1 MANTKN
7 LKKIDLSHEEA
18 VENGR
23 KGGKATA
30 KRKKAIKSMQ
40 EAAKALLN
48 GTYTDDDGKELTG
61 YELMMAKLFKIATD
75 ETKRDCLSAMRL
87 IREIIG
93 SMDTILSPAFK
104 ALPNFSLPNSTF
116 DHKARLGSITP
127 FEKLVVPDV

>member
-1 MANTKN
+1 MAINTKN

-40 EAAKALLN
+40 EAAQALLS

-75 ETKRDCLSAMRL
+75 ENKRDCLSAMRL
-87 IREIIG
+87 IREITGENITADERRLLEKKIE
-93 SMDTILSPAFK
+93 SLTAQIELSEAKKHEIEF
-104 ALPNFSLPNSTF
+104 
-116 DHKARLGSITP
+116 
-127 FEKLVVPDV
+127 